1 MNASPQCLVT
11 SVPTTNPF
19 MKQIIFRYITA
30 LFGILFSLSSFAQA
44 HYDSPVSENSVISS
58 NLSVNDEI
66 FNSQAV
72 EFTGESSFNSDSDS
86 TYIYNEYSCERFSF
100 KQLIA
105 PGVLMGLGLLG
116 AIDEKNGVNKTVRD
130 CMTDWRGSHKTH
142 VDDYL
147 RFLPSASYLALGFIP
162 GIKARHNTRDRFLA
176 AATSHAA
183 MLALGYSFKLIIKE
197 QRPDMSDRKSFPSG
211 HVALAFTGAELMRME
226 YGTAYGIGGY
236 VAASAVAFLRLYNDK
251 HWFNDVL
258 MGAGIGILSA
268 RIGYW
273 LLPVERKLLK
283 INDKPNKP
291 TVAVMPSYNPQYQSI
306 GVSLVAQF

>member
-1 MNASPQCLVT
+1 MN
-11 SVPTTNPF
+11 
-19 MKQIIFRYITA
+19 QIILRHISFI
-30 LFGILFSLSSFAQA
+30 FGILFSFTIYVHAQPDSHASDYSS
-44 HYDSPVSENSVISS
+44 ISN
-58 NLSVNDEI
+58 NLSLNDEI

-72 EFTGESSFNSDSDS
+72 EFS
-86 TYIYNEYSCERFSF
+86 TNVDLSIETDTNYIINDELLCEHFSYQ
-100 KQLIA
+100 KLIA
-105 PGVLMGLGLLG
+105 PAVLMGLGLLG
-116 AIDEKNGVNKTVRD
+116 TIDENNGVNKTVRD

-147 RFLPSASYLALGFIP
+147 RFLPSASYIALGFIP
-162 GIKARHNTRDRFLA
+162 GIKAHHNTRDRLLA

-183 MLALGYSFKLIIKE
+183 MLALGYGFKHIIKE

-226 YGTAYGIGGY
+226 YGTTYGIAGY
-236 VAASAVAFLRLYNDK
+236 AVASTVAFLRLYNDK

-273 LLPVERKLLK
+273 LLPAERKLLK
-283 INDKPNKP
+283 INEKTN
-291 TVAVMPSYNPQYQSI
+291 TTTIAVLPSYNPQYQSV
-306 GVSLVAQF
+306 GLSLVAQF